1 VDADEER
8 GIERGG
14 ELFDGFTEQE
24 GFCADVDV
32 GVVVSGF
39 DPFDFGDVDEE
50 ILGAVGNQESLRIG
64 GAYGFILGEDFEETS
79 KLLMRGQRGF
89 CGDRLFDMLEHRV
102 QALGFDGFGQIVDG
116 VNFEGSNG
124 VSVVGGDE
132 NGGGH
137 VCGADFLDDFEA
149 GVAGHL
155 DVQKNEIDGLEFEG
169 GENFPAVA
177 TLFDNFDFRI
187 GGEEEAETLSGEG
200 FVIGDEGFEFHFS
213 GTLVGDVDG
222 NFKAARAEGFRFHS
236 VAGAVEMGEALAG
249 VAESD
254 AVAVGGVYG

>member
-1 VDADEER
+1 MARRENQPGLLIDAAAGRKDKPGFGAAFPADFADEIDVDNGGAVDADEER

-24 GFCADVDV
+24 GFCADVDA

-79 KLLMRGQRGF
+79 ELLMRGQRSF
-89 CGDRLFDMLEHRV
+89 CGDGLFDVLEHRV

-124 VSVVGGDE
+124 VSVVGSDE
-132 NGGGH
+132 NGSGH

-169 GENFPAVA
+169 G
-177 TLFDNFDFRI
+177 
-187 GGEEEAETLSGEG
+187 
-200 FVIGDEGFEFHFS
+200 
-213 GTLVGDVDG
+213 
-222 NFKAARAEGFRFHS
+222 
-236 VAGAVEMGEALAG
+236 
-249 VAESD
+249 
-254 AVAVGGVYG
+254 